1 MKQISNGLKELK
13 EILPKLNN
21 NIHRQIE
28 VISYINDLVQLIDN
42 LDFIIVNFN
51 DSNYIINPNIL
62 TLLDIKY
69 SEIQLLLF
77 YYSNS
82 SNSESSSGDILVE
95 FKDYFSD
102 DLKRNE
108 DYIHEIDELEKNIEN
123 INNDEILNEIFKIN
137 NKYISMILKN
147 QVNIQLDEYMKYI
160 TVTKPKNIKSK
171 LDDYII
177 KRKYEIKNKKDY
189 YTNIMEYVLILKDIK
204 DQVCIINVYILF
216 YFEIQK
222 NLEISE
228 NDYIFYYDFNN
239 ILKDNNSN
247 NCSDLYQYIS
257 NIKLNSLKYYFDCS
271 NYIDRDN
278 LEDELI
284 KNINNHTSMYIFIYL
299 LKQ

>member
-108 DYIHEIDELEKNIEN
+108 DYNHEIDELEKNIKN

-137 NKYISMILKN
+137 NKYISMVLKN

-177 KRKYEIKNKKDY
+177 KRKYEIKNNKDY

-204 DQVCIINVYILF
+204 DQVCIINVFILF
-216 YFEIQK
+216 YFEI
-222 NLEISE
+222 
-228 NDYIFYYDFNN
+228 
-239 ILKDNNSN
+239 
-247 NCSDLYQYIS
+247 
-257 NIKLNSLKYYFDCS
+257 
-271 NYIDRDN
+271 
-278 LEDELI
+278 
-284 KNINNHTSMYIFIYL
+284 
-299 LKQ
+299 

>member
-108 DYIHEIDELEKNIEN
+108 DYNHEIDELEKNIEN

-177 KRKYEIKNKKDY
+177 KRKYEIKNNKDY

-216 YFEIQK
+216 YFEI
-222 NLEISE
+222 
-228 NDYIFYYDFNN
+228 
-239 ILKDNNSN
+239 
-247 NCSDLYQYIS
+247 
-257 NIKLNSLKYYFDCS
+257 
-271 NYIDRDN
+271 
-278 LEDELI
+278 
-284 KNINNHTSMYIFIYL
+284 
-299 LKQ
+299 